1 MAGSYAPTVT
11 VSPTPLIAVT
21 TSDLTTYD
29 EIQETQG
36 TINYEAQSLYFQ
48 ANSIEQVNEPIDIEI
63 YDANGELDKTKR
75 INVADPT
82 QFQPVKDID
91 FKNDPLI
98 FNGRTRLNLNLLPNE
113 NIKLYFQTQQTEP
126 SDFLEG
132 GKKFFSEDFLDT
144 YGFFQGYDDEVRE
157 DINKMKNG
165 INGNRTK

>member
-113 NIKLYFQTQQTEP
+113 NIKLYFQT
-126 SDFLEG
+126 
-132 GKKFFSEDFLDT
+132 
-144 YGFFQGYDDEVRE
+144 
-157 DINKMKNG
+157 
-165 INGNRTK
+165 

>member
-21 TSDLTTYD
+21 TSDLTPYD

-36 TINYEAQSLYFQ
+36 TINYEAESLYFQ
-48 ANSIEQVNEPIDIEI
+48 ANSIAQINEPIDVEM
-63 YDANGELDKTKR
+63 YDSNGKLDKTKQ
-75 INVADPT
+75 INVADPS

-91 FKNDPLI
+91 LKNKPII

-113 NIKLYFQTQQTEP
+113 NIKLYFKTQQTEP

-132 GKKFFSEDFLDT
+132 AKTFFSEDFMDT
-144 YGFFQGYDDEVRE
+144 YGFFNDYDDEVRDE
-157 DINKMKNG
+157 IKIMKNG
-165 INGNRTK
+165 INGDC

>member
-36 TINYEAQSLYFQ
+36 TINYEAESLYFQ
-48 ANSIEQVNEPIDIEI
+48 ANSIEQVNEPIDVEM
-63 YDANGELDKTKR
+63 YDSNGDLDKTKR
-75 INVADPT
+75 INVADPS

-98 FNGRTRLNLNLLPNE
+98 FNGRTRLNINLLPNE
-113 NIKLYFQTQQTEP
+113 NIKLYFKTQQTEP

-144 YGFFQGYDDEVRE
+144 YGFFTDYDDEVRN
-157 DINKMKNG
+157 DITIMKNG
-165 INGNRTK
+165 LNGNSCK

>member
-1 MAGSYAPTVT
+1 MAGSYAPTIT

-113 NIKLYFQTQQTEP
+113 NIKLYLEEGQSWLRSKYGFNSRWSMQQYVKSFYDLFFEYYP
-126 SDFLEG
+126 EY
-132 GKKFFSEDFLDT
+132 KKFK
-144 YGFFQGYDDEVRE
+144 
-157 DINKMKNG
+157 I
-165 INGNRTK
+165 

>member
-11 VSPTPLIAVT
+11 VSPTSLIAVT

-36 TINYEAQSLYFQ
+36 TINYEAQSIYFQ
-48 ANSIEQVNEPIDIEI
+48 ANSIAQINEPIDVEM
-63 YDANGELDKTKR
+63 YDSNGELDKTKR
-75 INVADPT
+75 INVADPS

-91 FKNDPLI
+91 LKNNPII

-113 NIKLYFQTQQTEP
+113 SIKLYFKTQQSEP

-132 GKKFFSEDFLDT
+132 ARTFFSEDFMDT
-144 YGFFQGYDDEVRE
+144 YGFFNDYDDEVSQ
-157 DINKMKNG
+157 DINNMKNG
-165 INGNRTK
+165 INGDC

>member
-1 MAGSYAPTVT
+1 M
-11 VSPTPLIAVT
+11 
-21 TSDLTTYD
+21 YD
-29 EIQETQG
+29 T
-36 TINYEAQSLYFQ
+36 
-48 ANSIEQVNEPIDIEI
+48 
-63 YDANGELDKTKR
+63 NGDLDKTKR
-75 INVADPT
+75 INVADPS

-98 FNGRTRLNLNLLPNE
+98 FNGRTRLNINLLPNE

-144 YGFFQGYDDEVRE
+144 YGFFQDYDDEVRE
-157 DINKMKNG
+157 DINNMKNG